1 MTRVDPLNQNIQI
14 YVFYELR
21 FLILIFWSA
30 VEMGGSLDES
40 DRINFSNLKIFKM
53 FIYLFLARATSLYKS
68 LFCPSVVRPSI
79 VCVCVCK
86 FFLGFWLVDN
96 GNVTSLRR
104 WISST
109 KGTYLLLQK
118 YKTHN
123 KRLSWAVPHSEL
135 HLTKII
141 PAFVVLAL
149 CMIKIDHIRARA
161 IGHSVLFFYKA
172 QFYNVLSFKA
182 LL

>member
-1 MTRVDPLNQNIQI
+1 MNANFVTRVDPLNQNIQI

-68 LFCPSVVRPSI
+68 LFCPSVCRPSVRPS
-79 VCVCVCK
+79 VVRPSVCK

-96 GNVTSLRR
+96 WNITSLRR
-104 WISST
+104 WMSST
-109 KGTYLLLQK
+109 KGTYQLLQK

-135 HLTKII
+135 H
-141 PAFVVLAL
+141 
-149 CMIKIDHIRARA
+149 
-161 IGHSVLFFYKA
+161 
-172 QFYNVLSFKA
+172 
-182 LL
+182 